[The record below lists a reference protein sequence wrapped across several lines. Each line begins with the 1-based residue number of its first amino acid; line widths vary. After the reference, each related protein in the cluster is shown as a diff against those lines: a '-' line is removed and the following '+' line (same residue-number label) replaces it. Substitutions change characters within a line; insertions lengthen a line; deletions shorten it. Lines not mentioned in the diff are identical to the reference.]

1 MVLPRVPEESS
12 FPTLK
17 RLLVGKPIPSHLAHH
32 ERLSRVTGLA
42 VLSSDALSSVAYATD
57 FIIATLIAAGT
68 AALGYALPIA
78 FVIAALL
85 AIVAFSYRQT
95 IHAYPTGGG
104 AYRVAKENIAE
115 NAGLTAAAS
124 LLVDYTLTV
133 SVSISA
139 GVLAITSAFPSL
151 DESRVP
157 LCLMFLALLTVG
169 NLRGIKES
177 GRIFA
182 IPTYFF
188 VVCIFIMITVG
199 LYRYAY
205 GTVSPLV
212 VPRPANAST
221 RAISMLLLLTAF
233 ANGCTAM
240 TGVEAVSD
248 GVPAFRPP
256 ESKNAAATLITMAV
270 LAITM
275 FLGITFLAHAY
286 QVMPSEKE
294 SGVSQLGRA
303 IFGSGTVIYY
313 LVQAATTL
321 ILVLAANTA
330 YADFPRLASIVSR
343 DRFLPRQFM
352 NQGDRLAFSNGILV
366 LSAFAAVLIVAFRG
380 DTHALLPLYMI
391 GVFVSFTLSQAGM
404 VIHWKKA
411 QTPGW
416 KTSALINGFGAI
428 VTGIVLVIVAITKTL
443 EGAWIVLVLIPIIIA
458 VFKATRGHYDH
469 VSSQLTLRNYTPQ
482 ARVHNTVLIPIGG
495 MQRAVVEA
503 LRYAETLSDD
513 VRAVYVDVDPT
524 ATDHI
529 KRQWQVWGGR
539 VKLIVLDSPY
549 RSVMEPLLEYI
560 EQVEKDREDDYVT
573 VILPEFVP
581 ARWWQHLLH
590 NQRALLIK
598 GALLFR
604 PNTVV
609 TSVPFHL
616 AK

>member
-1 MVLPRVPEESS
+1 MAEESS
-12 FPTLK
+12 FPTVK
-17 RLLVGKPIPSHLAHH
+17 RFLLGKPVPSHLAHH

-57 FIIATLIAAGT
+57 FIVATLIVAGT
-68 AALGYALPIA
+68 AALGYAIPISL
-78 FVIAALL
+78 VITGLL
-85 AIVAFSYRQT
+85 AVVAFSYRQT

-104 AYRVAKENIAE
+104 AYRVAKENISSM
-115 NAGLTAAAS
+115 AGLVAAAS

-139 GVLAITSAFPSL
+139 GVLAITSAFPHL
-151 DESRVP
+151 DGYRVE
-157 LCLMFLALLTVG
+157 LCLFFLAVLTVG
-169 NLRGIKES
+169 NLRGLKES
-177 GRIFA
+177 GQIFA

-188 VVCIFIMITVG
+188 VVCIFTLIAVG
-199 LYRYAY
+199 LYRYVTGGLVPVEHAAEA
-205 GTVSPLV
+205 GRATRPL
-212 VPRPANAST
+212 T
-221 RAISMLLLLTAF
+221 TFLLLTAF

-256 ESKNAAATLITMAV
+256 EAKNAAATLVTMAV
-270 LAITM
+270 LAIAM
-275 FLGITFLAHAY
+275 FIGITFLAHAY
-286 QVMPSEKE
+286 QVIPTDAE

-303 IFGSGTVIYY
+303 IFGKGLLYY

-343 DRFLPRQFM
+343 DGFLPRQFM
-352 NQGDRLAFSNGILV
+352 NQGDRLAFSNGIIV
-366 LSAFAAVLIVAFRG
+366 LSAFAAVLIVGFRG

-391 GVFVSFTLSQAGM
+391 GVFISFTLSQAGM
-404 VIHWKKA
+404 VIHWR
-411 QTPGW
+411 QTKSPGW
-416 KTSALINGFGAI
+416 KTSALINGFGA
-428 VTGIVLVIVAITKTL
+428 VTTGVVLIIVAVTKTL
-443 EGAWIVLVLIPIIIA
+443 EGAWIVLILIPIIVA
-458 VFKATRGHYDH
+458 LFRATRRHYDH
-469 VSSQLTLRNYTPQ
+469 VGAQLTLRNYTPQ
-482 ARVHNTVLIPIGG
+482 RKVHNTVIIPIGG
-495 MQRAVVEA
+495 IQRAVVEA

-513 VRAVYVDVDPT
+513 VRGVYVDVDPG
-524 ATDHI
+524 ATD
-529 KRQWQVWGGR
+529 QVVREWATWGGR
-539 VKLIVLDSPY
+539 AKLIVLPSPY

-560 EQVEKDREDDYVT
+560 EQVENERQDDYVT